1 MRSEPSSRIIWGK
14 TWRKLILS
22 RRFMSCR
29 IRPFREKHYWFLTN
43 LDFTPEVPA
52 FNSRLK
58 NVTLLTLGRRFPHI
72 SLISASSRPPMW
84 RHIHRSGRKK
94 TPLKVVFFVLVMKK
108 GFYPLIYLVTRHHL
122 KKTYI
127 LDLSSPLSS
136 HVLYDLLPC
145 FTDWFTRF
153 PNFRS
158 LRKKMEFNLSRGF
171 FLWYYCLSY
180 HYTSS
185 SGSIYL

>member
-1 MRSEPSSRIIWGK
+1 
-14 TWRKLILS
+14 
-22 RRFMSCR
+22 MSCR

-84 RHIHRSGRKK
+84 RHTHRSGRKK

-127 LDLSSPLSS
+127 PDLSSPLNTQRIHLSAQLKTNK
-136 HVLYDLLPC
+136 VIDKYLL
-145 FTDWFTRF
+145 FSTKIT
-153 PNFRS
+153 FRS
-158 LRKKMEFNLSRGF
+158 IKCDF
-171 FLWYYCLSY
+171 FLFSDL
-180 HYTSS
+180 
-185 SGSIYL
+185 